1 MDWSKIK
8 TIFILTFLVLDI
20 YLTYEFLKVRA
31 QNQYELITET
41 SIEDKLAADK
51 IKYPVLP
58 KGSIK
63 DQYVSA
69 KPKTFTAEET
79 MNLSGQTVSI
89 VDGTTIHGTFDKPFQ
104 LGEKFEPAEMNAF
117 IKNNILY
124 GDKYAFW
131 EFSEKDKKIIYYQK
145 YQDKFIYC
153 NKNGSLEFFLND
165 KNQIISYRQTLL
177 ENIEEMAEKEEVIS
191 PLKALETLYQKGVL
205 EPGSKITKVELG
217 YYTYEIFTASQVLT
231 PVWRFVVNEKEN
243 LLVNAFEGQ
252 IIELNNDEKKL
263 ME

>member
-20 YLTYEFLKVRA
+20 YLMYEFLKVLD
-31 QNQYELITET
+31 QNKYELITET

-58 KGSIK
+58 KGPIK

-69 KPKTFTAEET
+69 KPKIFTGEEM
-79 MNLSGQTVSI
+79 MNIKGQTVSI
-89 VDGTTIHGTFDKPFQ
+89 VDGTTLHGTFDKPFQ
-104 LGEKFEPAEMNAF
+104 LSDKFDPSEMNAF
-117 IKNNILY
+117 IKTNILY
-124 GDKYAFW
+124 SDKYAFW
-131 EFSEKDKKIIYYQK
+131 EFSEKDKKITYFQK
-145 YQDKFIYC
+145 YQDKFIYS

-165 KNQIISYRQTLL
+165 SNQIISYRQTLL
-177 ENIEEMAEKEEVIS
+177 EDIEEMAEKEEVLS
-191 PLKALETLYQKGVL
+191 PLKAIETLYQKGML

-231 PVWRFVVNEKEN
+231 PVWRFVVDEEEN
-243 LLVNAFEGQ
+243 FLVNAFEGQ
-252 IIELNNDEKKL
+252 IIELNNDEKK
-263 ME
+263 